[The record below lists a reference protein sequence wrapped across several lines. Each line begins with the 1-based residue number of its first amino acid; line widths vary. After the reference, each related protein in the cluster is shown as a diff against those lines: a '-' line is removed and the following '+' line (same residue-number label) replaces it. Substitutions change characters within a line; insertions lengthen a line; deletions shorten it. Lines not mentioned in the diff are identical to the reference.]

1 MLLEREPELARL
13 DALVDSLDEEGGRVV
28 LIRGEAGIG
37 KSTLVAAFVEG
48 HRDAHVLFGACD
60 DLLTPEALGPFWDMA
75 RDEPDIDKALDAEDR
90 QLLFRTA
97 LELLSR
103 SLRPTL
109 LIVEDTQW
117 ADDATLDAI
126 KYLGRRIGRT
136 NGLLVLTYRDTELD
150 ADHPLRQVLG
160 DLPPGNVERF
170 QLKPLSRHAI
180 EAMVGSRDLDVSA
193 ILAQT
198 DGNPLFVTELL
209 AADDAGAVPS
219 SIRET
224 ALGRVSRVS
233 PGARELL
240 ELLAV
245 IPGAA
250 ERDLVERL
258 AGKRIDSLDEGVRT
272 GLIRRVG
279 DSIAFAH
286 ELLRRA
292 VEASIPAERRR
303 QLNQSVLGALPSS
316 ADPARLAH
324 HAREAGDVEAILIHG
339 PAAARAAVAADSLR
353 AALDHLRAVE
363 PHLDRLPPAEAAQI
377 LHELAQQEY
386 DHDDPK
392 ALGHITRAVELRRGL
407 DDPLPLSESLVLLSM
422 VEYGMLNTETAL
434 DHITEA
440 VAAAS
445 IDPGSRE
452 YARALRHQGY
462 VLWLHYEDIPRALP
476 IVDEALA
483 IAEGIGDELAVM
495 EALTTKGNI
504 EYSIGMP
511 GGMEMVETVRAM
523 AERGGY
529 RWREVS
535 ALQNMS
541 GMAADFRHMSVAV
554 DLARRAI
561 EASIRYEQR
570 ALEKGTLAMYAEM
583 LMWLG
588 DWDRAIDTATGA
600 FEGQRYI
607 EAIAWRVIG
616 TIQAR
621 SRGRAGRAPLDR
633 MWEVS
638 KSTMALT
645 TADPCAG
652 ALAEYMWLTGDED
665 PEWLRR
671 CDEILTAGL
680 EVGNPWPSGAF
691 AFWMWKLG
699 RLDGIP
705 EGSADFYMGIPEGRI
720 AETATFWADR
730 GIQYEQALALMHG
743 DQAQRFEALR
753 LADDLGA
760 DALSARIR
768 EGLVADGHRV
778 PRGRSRSTRSHEAG
792 LTARQAE
799 VLGLLVE
806 GMTNGEIADR
816 LFLSPKTVENHV
828 AAILVKLEAPNR
840 VEAVDEAR
848 RLGIA

>member
-1 MLLEREPELARL
+1 MLLEREPELASL
-13 DALVDSLDEEGGRVV
+13 NALVDSLDEDGGRVV

-37 KSTLVAAFVEG
+37 KSTLVGEFVDR

-60 DLLTPEALGPFWDMA
+60 DLLTPEALGPFWDMS
-75 RDEPDIDKALDAEDR
+75 RDEPDIDRALHADDR
-90 QLLFRTA
+90 HALFRTV
-97 LELLSR
+97 LDLLMR

-109 LIVEDTQW
+109 IVIEDSQW

-126 KYLGRRIGRT
+126 TYLGRRIGRT

-160 DLPPGNVERF
+160 DLPPGNVERI
-170 QLKPLSRHAI
+170 QLHPLSRHAI
-180 EAMVGSRDLDVSA
+180 ETMVGSRDLDVSA

-209 AADDAGAVPS
+209 AADDAGGVPS

-224 ALGRVSRVS
+224 ALGRLARASNE
-233 PGARELL
+233 ARELL
-240 ELLAV
+240 EVLAV
-245 IPGAA
+245 IPGDA

-258 AGKRIDSLDEGVRT
+258 AAARIAHLDEAVHT
-272 GLIRRVG
+272 GLVRRVG
-279 DSIAFAH
+279 DSVAFAH

-303 QLNQSVLGALPSS
+303 QLNQSVLAALPPS

-324 HAREAGDVEAILIHG
+324 HAREAGDVDAILIHG

-353 AALDHLRAVE
+353 AAIDHFRAVE
-363 PHLDRLPPAEAAQI
+363 PHLDHLPPAESARI
-377 LHELAQQEY
+377 LHELAQLEY
-386 DHDDPK
+386 DRDDPE
-392 ALGHITRAVELRRGL
+392 ALGHVTRAVEIRRGL
-407 DDPLPLSESLVLLSM
+407 HDPLALSESLVLLSM
-422 VEYGMLNTETAL
+422 VEYGGLNTEIAL
-434 DHITEA
+434 HHISQA
-440 VAAAS
+440 VEAAS
-445 IDPGSRE
+445 VDRGSRE
-452 YARALRHQGY
+452 YARALRQQGV

-476 IVDEALA
+476 VVDEALA

-495 EALTTKGNI
+495 EAMTTKGNI

-529 RWREVS
+529 RWREVA

-541 GMAADFRHMSVAV
+541 SMAADFRNMSVAV
-554 DLARRAI
+554 DLARRAL
-561 EASIRYEQR
+561 ETSIRYEQR

-588 DWDRAIDTATGA
+588 DWDRAIDAATGA
-600 FEGQRYI
+600 FEGQRYT

-621 SRGRAGRAPLDR
+621 RRGREGRAPLDR

-638 KSTMALT
+638 RSTMALT

-652 ALAEYMWLTGDED
+652 ALAEYMWLTGDEE
-665 PEWLRR
+665 PEWLQR
-671 CDEILTAGL
+671 CDELLAAGL

-705 EGSADFYMGIPEGRI
+705 DGSADFYMGIPKGRI
-720 AETATFWADR
+720 TETATFWEDR
-730 GIQYEQALALMHG
+730 GIGYEQALALMHG

-768 EGLVADGHRV
+768 EGLVADGLRV
-778 PRGRSRSTRSHEAG
+778 PRGRSRSTRSHGAG

-799 VLGLLVE
+799 VLALLAE
-806 GMTNGEIADR
+806 GMTNTEIADR

-828 AAILVKLEAPNR
+828 AAVLVKLEAPNR
-840 VEAVDEAR
+840 VAAVDEAR